1 MQTEITK
8 TLKQAAVS
16 VLVFGAVLF
25 AFSRVDWLNTF
36 GLKETVVEDKLGEL
50 WWDVYS
56 SDAAFVDDS
65 LRVLP
70 VDSLLD
76 ALCRAND
83 IDRSAIFLHLVEDE
97 EVNAFACPGNHLV
110 VNTALLDSCHNAD
123 ELSGVMA
130 HELAHLTQGHVM
142 QKLVKEIG
150 LSALVVM
157 TSGSGGTET
166 LGEVARVLTSTA
178 YDRTLESEADAL
190 AVHYLLAAGID
201 PNALA
206 DFLLRL
212 SAEEELPALAEWIS
226 THPSS
231 AERARR
237 IRQLAAEGKQ
247 AEVPGKFE
255 SDRRLSLSLCPSA
268 YCPSVFSFP
277 RIFGNCQANN
287 SVQQMAAVASE
298 MPSAANTPMT
308 PSPCGSTNASGMS
321 RKTLR
326 NSAMNTE
333 ILA

>member
-1 MQTEITK
+1 MQTEISK

-50 WWDVYS
+50 WWELYS
-56 SDAAFVDDS
+56 SDAVFVDDS
-65 LRVLP
+65 LQVLP
-70 VDSLLD
+70 LDSLLD
-76 ALCRAND
+76 VLCRANG
-83 IDRSAIFLHLVEDE
+83 IDRSSVSLHLVEDA

-110 VNTALLDSCHNAD
+110 VNTALVDSCHSEA
-123 ELSGVMA
+123 ELCGVMA
-130 HELAHLTQGHVM
+130 HELAHLTRGHVM

-201 PNALA
+201 PGGLA

-212 SAEEELPALAEWIS
+212 SAEDDLPALAEWIS
-226 THPSS
+226 THPDS

-237 IRQLAAEGKQ
+237 IRELAAEG
-247 AEVPGKFE
+247 
-255 SDRRLSLSLCPSA
+255 R
-268 YCPSVFSFP
+268 
-277 RIFGNCQANN
+277 
-287 SVQQMAAVASE
+287 
-298 MPSAANTPMT
+298 
-308 PSPCGSTNASGMS
+308 
-321 RKTLR
+321 
-326 NSAMNTE
+326 
-333 ILA
+333 

>member
-166 LGEVARVLTSTA
+166 PLLLTTGRWKAR
-178 YDRTLESEADAL
+178 RT
-190 AVHYLLAAGID
+190 
-201 PNALA
+201 PW
-206 DFLLRL
+206 RCTTCW
-212 SAEEELPALAEWIS
+212 LPAL
-226 THPSS
+226 
-231 AERARR
+231 
-237 IRQLAAEGKQ
+237 
-247 AEVPGKFE
+247 
-255 SDRRLSLSLCPSA
+255 
-268 YCPSVFSFP
+268 
-277 RIFGNCQANN
+277 
-287 SVQQMAAVASE
+287 
-298 MPSAANTPMT
+298 TPMPWPT
-308 PSPCGSTNASGMS
+308 SCSAFLPKKTCLPWPSG
-321 RKTLR
+321 
-326 NSAMNTE
+326 
-333 ILA
+333 

>member
-201 PNALA
+201 
-206 DFLLRL
+206 RL
-212 SAEEELPALAEWIS
+212 SAEEDLPALAEWIS
-226 THPSS
+226 THPGS

-247 AEVPGKFE
+247 AEIPGKF
-255 SDRRLSLSLCPSA
+255 D
-268 YCPSVFSFP
+268 F
-277 RIFGNCQANN
+277 
-287 SVQQMAAVASE
+287 
-298 MPSAANTPMT
+298 
-308 PSPCGSTNASGMS
+308 
-321 RKTLR
+321 
-326 NSAMNTE
+326 
-333 ILA
+333 